1 MSVVSLGCFTL
12 EEKPLYPLDG
22 RRCGSQSQFRSFG
35 AEENHVYLPGIQQR
49 IPQLSSPWPSHD
61 TDYRAPAVT
70 SQ

>member
-49 IPQLSSPWPSHD
+49 IPQLSSP
-61 TDYRAPAVT
+61 
-70 SQ
+70 